1 MVAGFPEPCIIPKR
15 DGTACTRP
23 GALWIAN
30 AGRICEKHA
39 GDIWLYVETRDTEQ
53 CDKAIPGAEAREYH
67 RADLRKKRAVARR
80 KPTAHG
86 EIYFVLVDGLV
97 KVGWTSKLADRI
109 RAYGP
114 KAVVLANY
122 PGTRSDEATLHRQ
135 LTPARAHGRE
145 WYHDSDVV
153 RLFVNEALAKYGP
166 PRFETVGWT
175 EPKQVVAGK
184 HAMRYR

>member
-1 MVAGFPEPCIIPKR
+1 MVAGLPEPCIIPKR
-15 DGTACTRP
+15 DGTACTQP

-39 GDIWLYVETRDTEQ
+39 DEIWRYVENRDT
-53 CDKAIPGAEAREYH
+53 DSFDRPIAGSEARDYQRDEC
-67 RADLRKKRAVARR
+67 RKKRTVARR
-80 KPTAHG
+80 KPAAHG
-86 EIYFVLVDGLV
+86 QIYFVLVDGLV

-114 KAVVLANY
+114 KAVMLANY
-122 PGTRSDEATLHRQ
+122 PGTRAEESTLHKQ

-145 WYHDSDVV
+145 WYHDGDVV
-153 RLFVNEALAKYGP
+153 RLFVNEALRKHGP

-175 EPKQVVAGK
+175 EPKQIVASK
-184 HAMRYR
+184 RSTRRW